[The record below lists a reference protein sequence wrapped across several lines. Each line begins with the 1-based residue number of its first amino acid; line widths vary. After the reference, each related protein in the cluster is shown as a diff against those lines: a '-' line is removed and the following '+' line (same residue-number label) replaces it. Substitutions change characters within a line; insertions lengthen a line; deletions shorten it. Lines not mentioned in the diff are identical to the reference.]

1 MDGKNYF
8 QWNRL
13 DEVLFFTLAAGFI
26 IGLAV
31 LTNLTTEAIAALA
44 GQLITA
50 VAHYIKAGIE
60 RNGNGNGHGTPP
72 KVVLPPP
79 NLRKSPPGGTQ

>member
-1 MDGKNYF
+1 MNEKNYF

-13 DEVLFFTLAAGFI
+13 DEVLFFMLAAGFI

-60 RNGNGNGHGTPP
+60 RNGNGNGTPP
-72 KVVLPPP
+72 KVVIPTP
-79 NLRKSPPGGTQ
+79 NLRKPPSGDAQ